1 MQFYLKATFSI
12 ILNHKKCIIVF
23 KAHLSS
29 SALSTG
35 HIRCG
40 WSGGPSGRGR
50 VRPGWG
56 GGDRRQEREPSPES
70 VSGEWSTG
78 PRPVTARPVSPLLQ
92 CSNGHQQVARGPQQA
107 TLLAHWLSSVHR
119 KWTSFHCASVVFKN
133 CCEYEAAASD
143 AQREI
148 LQYVPVDN
156 GCIGQNNKFSYNL

>member
-1 MQFYLKATFSI
+1 M
-12 ILNHKKCIIVF
+12 NHKKCILVF
-23 KAHLSS
+23 KALLCWLS
-29 SALSTG
+29 STG

-40 WSGGPSGRGR
+40 WSGLAAR
-50 VRPGWG
+50 VRPGWVMRTQRTG
-56 GGDRRQEREPSPES
+56 YQAPRQ
-70 VSGEWSTG
+70 WSAG
-78 PRPVTARPVSPLLQ
+78 PPPVTARSPLLQ

-156 GCIGQNNKFSYNL
+156 GCIGQNNNFTPICD